1 MIMIDLTPII
11 NTGITLIALILA
23 ATLVPWIKSKLNA
36 QQTESLLKWAEIAA
50 AAAQQLYWD
59 LDGETRKQ
67 HALELL
73 AEKGFD
79 INSAEVQNALEAA
92 VLKLH
97 SALEARGQLDTP
109 QDSGAAEGLTEGS
122 TEATEE
128 AASHE

>member
-1 MIMIDLTPII
+1 MIDLTPIL
-11 NTGITLIALILA
+11 NALILVLGA
-23 ATLVPWIKSKLNA
+23 ILVKYLVPWIQGNLTAK
-36 QQTESLLKWAEIAA
+36 QTEQLLAWADIAA

-79 INSAEVQNALEAA
+79 VNSAEVQNALEAA

-97 SALEARGQLDTP
+97 SALEANGELDTP
-109 QDSGAAEGLTEGS
+109 QDSGAAEEPA
-122 TEATEE
+122 EATEE
-128 AASHE
+128 AAAHD

>member
-1 MIMIDLTPII
+1 MIDLTPII

-23 ATLVPWIKSKLNA
+23 ATLVPWIKSKLNKE
-36 QQTESLLKWAEIAA
+36 QTDSLLKWAEIAA

-59 LDGETRKQ
+59 LDGETRRQ

-79 INSAEVQNALEAA
+79 INSTEVQNALEAA

-97 SALEARGQLDTP
+97 SALEARGQLEGNTDTD
-109 QDSGAAEGLTEGS
+109 QDQEGAEKPA
-122 TEATEE
+122 EATEE
-128 AASHE
+128 AVSHD

>member
-1 MIMIDLTPII
+1 MIDLTPII

-23 ATLVPWIKSKLNA
+23 ATLVPWIKSKLNKE
-36 QQTESLLKWAEIAA
+36 QTDSLLKWAEIAA

-59 LDGETRKQ
+59 LDGETRRQ

-79 INSAEVQNALEAA
+79 INTAEVQNALEAA

-97 SALEARGQLDTP
+97 SALKARGQLEGNTDTD
-109 QDSGAAEGLTEGS
+109 QDQEGAEKPA
-122 TEATEE
+122 EATEE
-128 AASHE
+128 AVSHD

>member
-23 ATLVPWIKSKLNA
+23 ATLVPWIKSKLNKE
-36 QQTESLLKWAEIAA
+36 QTDSLLKWAEIAA

-79 INSAEVQNALEAA
+79 INSTEVQNALEAA

-97 SALEARGQLDTP
+97 SALEARGQLEDTNDADQGQEGAEEP
-109 QDSGAAEGLTEGS
+109 AEAAE
-122 TEATEE
+122 EAV
-128 AASHE
+128 SHD

>member
-23 ATLVPWIKSKLNA
+23 ATLVPWIKSKLNKE
-36 QQTESLLKWAEIAA
+36 QTDSLLKWAEIAA

-79 INSAEVQNALEAA
+79 INSTEVQNALEAA

-97 SALEARGQLDTP
+97 SALEARGQLEGNTDTD
-109 QDSGAAEGLTEGS
+109 QDQEGAEKPA
-122 TEATEE
+122 EATEE
-128 AASHE
+128 AVSHD

>member
-1 MIMIDLTPII
+1 MIDLTPIL
-11 NTGITLIALILA
+11 NALILVLGA
-23 ATLVPWIKSKLNA
+23 ILVKYLVPWIQGNLTAK
-36 QQTESLLKWAEIAA
+36 QTEQLLAWADIAA

-79 INSAEVQNALEAA
+79 VNSAEVQNALEAA

-97 SALEARGQLDTP
+97 SALEAKGELDTP
-109 QDSGAAEGLTEGS
+109 QDSGAAEEPA
-122 TEATEE
+122 EATEG
-128 AASHE
+128 AAAHD

>member
-1 MIMIDLTPII
+1 MIDLTPII

-23 ATLVPWIKSKLNA
+23 ATLVPWIKSKLNKE
-36 QQTESLLKWAEIAA
+36 QTDSLLKWAEIAA

-79 INSAEVQNALEAA
+79 INSTEVQNALEAA

-97 SALEARGQLDTP
+97 SALEARGQLEGNTDTD
-109 QDSGAAEGLTEGS
+109 QDQEGAEKPA
-122 TEATEE
+122 EATEE
-128 AASHE
+128 AVSHD

>member
-1 MIMIDLTPII
+1 MIDLTPVF
-11 NTGITLIALILA
+11 NAAIALVAVLL
-23 ATLVPWIKSKLNA
+23 TTFLVPWIKTKLNKE
-36 QQTESLLKWAEIAA
+36 QTDSLLKWAEIAA

-79 INSAEVQNALEAA
+79 INTAEVQNALEAA

-97 SALEARGQLDTP
+97 SALEARGQLNTP
-109 QDSGAAEGLTEGS
+109 QDSGAAEGPTEGS
-122 TEATEE
+122 IEAPEE

>member
-1 MIMIDLTPII
+1 MVDLTPII

-36 QQTESLLKWAEIAA
+36 QQTDSLIKWAEIAA

-59 LDGETRKQ
+59 LDGETRKK

-73 AEKGFD
+73 EEKGFD
-79 INSAEVQNALEAA
+79 INTAEVQNALEAA

-97 SALEARGQLDTP
+97 SALEARGQLD
-109 QDSGAAEGLTEGS
+109 GTEDTGQAS
-122 TEATEE
+122 EATEATEE
-128 AASHE
+128 AAGT

>member
-23 ATLVPWIKSKLNA
+23 ATLVPWIKSKLNKE
-36 QQTESLLKWAEIAA
+36 QTDSLLKWAEIAA

-59 LDGETRKQ
+59 LDGETRRQ

-79 INSAEVQNALEAA
+79 INSTEVQNALEAA

-97 SALEARGQLDTP
+97 SALEARGQLEGNTDTD
-109 QDSGAAEGLTEGS
+109 QDQEGAEKPA
-122 TEATEE
+122 EATEE
-128 AASHE
+128 AVSHD